1 MVDRLLVKFD
11 TARTLV
17 PEPEIRYSKSNKIA
31 IVSVGSCDGAVKE
44 SLEKLEEDDIGVNY
58 CRIKAFPFGDAV
70 REFLDNHEQVYV
82 VEQNRDAQL
91 RSLLILDLE
100 IDPARLVPVLHYDGM
115 PLNARF
121 VTERILAEMAKS
133 RAA

>member
-1 MVDRLLVKFD
+1 VIDRLLVKFD

-17 PEPEIRYSKSNKIA
+17 PEPEIRYSKANKIA

-44 SLEKLEEDDIGVNY
+44 SLEELKKDDIGVNY
-58 CRIKAFPFGDAV
+58 CRIKAFPFNDAV

-115 PLNARF
+115 PLHARF
-121 VTERILAEMAKS
+121 VTERILAEVARS
-133 RAA
+133 CAA